1 MEDNKLRNNEGE
13 EEVQLIPIVKQCGS
27 IFLIYWKWF
36 LLSVI
41 VCLGLGWLYQQRQP
55 RVYQR
60 QTVMLIEDAEPS
72 GMSGG
77 GARKGRSNMSNLLE
91 LNGISV
97 GNNLKNEIFILTSH
111 RLMER
116 VVDSLKL
123 DVDYTTEENLHDV
136 ALYRERPFEVEFQQ
150 EADGVAAFN
159 VTIVDANTCRLSD
172 FVKKGG

>member
-13 EEVQLIPIVKQCGS
+13 EDVQLIPIVKQCWS

-72 GMSGG
+72 GMSGV

-91 LNGISV
+91 LNG
-97 GNNLKNEIFILTSH
+97 
-111 RLMER
+111 
-116 VVDSLKL
+116 
-123 DVDYTTEENLHDV
+123 
-136 ALYRERPFEVEFQQ
+136 
-150 EADGVAAFN
+150 
-159 VTIVDANTCRLSD
+159 
-172 FVKKGG
+172 